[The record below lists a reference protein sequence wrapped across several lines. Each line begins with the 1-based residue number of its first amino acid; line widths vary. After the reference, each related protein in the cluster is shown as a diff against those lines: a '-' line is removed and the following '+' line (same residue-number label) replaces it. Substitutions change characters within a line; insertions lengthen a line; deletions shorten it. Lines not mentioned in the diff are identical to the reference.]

1 MSLERRKPFAPLHP
15 NAKPTDPVL
24 TPHSAPPH
32 PAISRPRRQMQQYY
46 HHQPHQQYNP
56 HKRYATVLPGSS
68 RSSATSS
75 AESVYST
82 ANSIP
87 TRRRKLSA
95 AEDVAARV
103 RARWA
108 ALEALERTSS
118 APGPIA
124 NPADTISATNNTNT
138 AAATTTTNATS
149 NTAIRSGARTRI
161 DSHANPEWR
170 QYNWAGL
177 EAREREHALLLEVGK
192 EREKENERSMSMAM
206 QVDGHEKPLPPRPAP
221 LALALHLNPGQGPLS
236 APAHMRTAPTMA
248 MAMTPMA
255 IDRHEEDK
263 NGSTPR
269 EDDDAGAGAGAGGE
283 TSDST
288 LRTTPT
294 SLTCYE
300 TTESQRQVLQRRPTR
315 ALTPPQVRRRPSITD
330 ELEEAVRSVP
340 NSPNY
345 THQFIHMDMGMW
357 MLAFVE
363 RRGHPGH
370 VANLAHG
377 RSIVLSAA
385 RMQRAPIRRTRAY
398 LPLAHP
404 CRRSWGIYMCAMRRC
419 VRERTRTH
427 PARVCAA
434 ASEGY
439 VYLFFI
445 FTAYIPCVPHRLT
458 IELPFFFFS
467 LPLSSFLFQLVER
480 LRSVVR
486 AWTCLSLTNQGFG
499 AQQPWQPQ
507 QQPPSKHYKRKDD
520 NNYY

>member
-1 MSLERRKPFAPLHP
+1 
-15 NAKPTDPVL
+15 
-24 TPHSAPPH
+24 
-32 PAISRPRRQMQQYY
+32 MQQYY

-75 AESVYST
+75 VESVYST

-138 AAATTTTNATS
+138 AAATTTTNVTS
-149 NTAIRSGARTRI
+149 NTAARSGARIRI
-161 DSHANPEWR
+161 DSHANHEWR
-170 QYNWAGL
+170 QNNWAGL
-177 EAREREHALLLEVGK
+177 EPRERDHALLLEMGK

-236 APAHMRTAPTMA
+236 APAHMSTAPTMA
-248 MAMTPMA
+248 MTITPMA

-263 NGSTPR
+263 NGSTPH
-269 EDDDAGAGAGAGGE
+269 EDDDTGAGAGGE

-300 TTESQRQVLQRRPTR
+300 TTDSHRQVLQRRPTR
-315 ALTPPQVRRRPSITD
+315 ALTPPQVRRRPSITG
-330 ELEEAVRSVP
+330 ELEEAVRP
-340 NSPNY
+340 IPDSPTV
-345 THQFIHMDMGMW
+345 THQTININMDMDMW
-357 MLAFVE
+357 MLALLE
-363 RRGHPGH
+363 GRGHAGYAENH
-370 VANLAHG
+370 AHG
-377 RSIVLSAA
+377 RSIALSAA
-385 RMQRAPIRRTRAY
+385 RMQRTPMRRTRAY
-398 LPLAHP
+398 LPPAHP
-404 CRRSWGIYMCAMRRC
+404 RRRSRGICMCAMRRC
-419 VRERTRTH
+419 IRERARTH
-427 PARVCAA
+427 PARVCTA
-434 ASEGY
+434 ASKGY
-439 VYLFFI
+439 VSFFFI
-445 FTAYIPCVPHRLT
+445 FPAYIPCVPCPADDRAS
-458 IELPFFFFS
+458 IFFS
-467 LPLSSFLFQLVER
+467 LPLSSFFFSTR
-480 LRSVVR
+480 R
-486 AWTCLSLTNQGFG
+486 A
-499 AQQPWQPQ
+499 
-507 QQPPSKHYKRKDD
+507 PP
-520 NNYY
+520 

>member
-177 EAREREHALLLEVGK
+177 EAREREHALLLEMGK

-300 TTESQRQVLQRRPTR
+300 TTESQRQALQRRPTR

-404 CRRSWGIYMCAMRRC
+404 CRRSWGIYMCAMRWC
-419 VRERTRTH
+419 IRERTRTH

-439 VYLFFI
+439 VSI
-445 FTAYIPCVPHRLT
+445 FHFHRLHSVCSAPADDRASFFFFFFPCPFR
-458 IELPFFFFS
+458 PFFFNS
-467 LPLSSFLFQLVER
+467 
-480 LRSVVR
+480 
-486 AWTCLSLTNQGFG
+486 
-499 AQQPWQPQ
+499 
-507 QQPPSKHYKRKDD
+507 
-520 NNYY
+520 